1 MDYAIV
7 LYFDK
12 DTEDYF
18 NKIINDIA
26 YGGVNKYM
34 VDVKIPPHITI
45 SFFHINEVDNIINL
59 LDENYLS
66 FPTDTITWV
75 SLGAFIP
82 NVLYAAPV
90 LSKYLL
96 EICDKANK

>member
-26 YGGVNKYM
+26 YGG
-34 VDVKIPPHITI
+34 
-45 SFFHINEVDNIINL
+45 INRRVPEL
-59 LDENYLS
+59 
-66 FPTDTITWV
+66 
-75 SLGAFIP
+75 
-82 NVLYAAPV
+82 
-90 LSKYLL
+90 
-96 EICDKANK
+96 